1 MVRFSWA
8 DFAWADFAWA
18 DFAEIGNGER
28 SSPHADFGEVR
39 PQWHTSSLRDSLTKQ
54 VARGA
59 SCQTIS
65 RSMFS

>member
-1 MVRFSWA
+1 MVRLSWS
-8 DFAWADFAWA
+8 

-39 PQWHTSSLRDSLTKQ
+39 PHGPQWHTSSLRDSLTKQ